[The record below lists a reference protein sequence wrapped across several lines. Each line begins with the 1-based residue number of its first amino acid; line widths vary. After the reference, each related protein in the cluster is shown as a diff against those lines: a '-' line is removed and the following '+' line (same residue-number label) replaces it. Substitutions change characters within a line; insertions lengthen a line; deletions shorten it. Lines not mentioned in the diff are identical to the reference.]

1 MLIPPAGKP
10 VGRKIGFTNRAIWPK
25 YGVYQPIWGT
35 VYDSTLIVSENGKAS
50 VPLAGLLHPR
60 IEPEIC
66 FKLRYTPPLAPGET
80 WRTQFSGLPV
90 AGLQISFA

>member
-35 VYDSTLIVSENGKAS
+35 VYDRTLISSEN
-50 VPLAGLLHPR
+50 
-60 IEPEIC
+60 
-66 FKLRYTPPLAPGET
+66 
-80 WRTQFSGLPV
+80 SGLPL